1 MIFIPKRKANN
12 ERGDEE
18 DLFSSFDDELAE
30 MRERM
35 DRIFDAFMRNELGPD
50 RAPLI
55 YGFSVQTG
63 QDGEPLMQ
71 EFGNAPAPPKISDK
85 GPDEREPLIDL
96 IESGE
101 MIKVIVELP
110 GVRKEDIEID
120 AHERLLEIEVDNES
134 KQFHEQIDLPC
145 DVLKN
150 SVKAGYKNGVLE
162 ISMKRIAR
170 KKKGRT
176 VQVE

>member
-1 MIFIPKRKANN
+1 MPKKKASN
-12 ERGDEE
+12 ESGDE
-18 DLFSSFDDELAE
+18 DSIFSSFDDELNE

-50 RAPLI
+50 RAPLV

-63 QDGEPLMQ
+63 QDGEPVMQ
-71 EFGNAPAPPKISDK
+71 EFGNAPAPPKISDRQ
-85 GPDEREPLIDL
+85 PVEREPLIDV

-101 MIKVIVELP
+101 IIKVIVELP
-110 GVRKEDIEID
+110 GVRKDDIKID
-120 AHERLLEIEVDNES
+120 AHERLLEIMVDNDS
-134 KQFHEQIDLPC
+134 KPFHEQIDLPC
-145 DVLKN
+145 DVIKS